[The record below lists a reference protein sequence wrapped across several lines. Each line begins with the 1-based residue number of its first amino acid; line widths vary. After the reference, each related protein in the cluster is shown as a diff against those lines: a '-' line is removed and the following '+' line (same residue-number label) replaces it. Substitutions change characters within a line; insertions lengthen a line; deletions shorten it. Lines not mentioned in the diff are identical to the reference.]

1 MLEIG
6 QKGGGTLIVER
17 TPWPLVEGI
26 LEALDVSDVIIVER
40 VAFGYELADKTVGV
54 FVGAAF
60 PWRVWVGVV
69 DVGASNFGKFSELTP
84 IVEGDGLE
92 IVRTIV
98 IED

>member
-17 TPWPLVEGI
+17 TPRSLVEGI
-26 LEALDVSDVIIVER
+26 LEDLDVSDVIIVER

>member
-17 TPWPLVEGI
+17 TPRSLVEGI

-60 PWRVWVGVV
+60 P
-69 DVGASNFGKFSELTP
+69 
-84 IVEGDGLE
+84 
-92 IVRTIV
+92 
-98 IED
+98 